1 MTGEVQVLMERGE
14 LKTRQTEEI
23 VKEIVRL
30 WNTGRYSIRGI
41 AKNIE
46 GIDGK
51 LTGTFNRNLKVDKRT
66 VKRVLEINDL
76 Y

>member
-14 LKTRQTEEI
+14 LKTRQPEEI
-23 VKEIVRL
+23 VMEIIRL
-30 WNTGRYSIRGI
+30 WNTGRYSIRGV

-46 GIDGK
+46 SIDGK

-66 VKRVLEINDL
+66 VKRVLEINGL